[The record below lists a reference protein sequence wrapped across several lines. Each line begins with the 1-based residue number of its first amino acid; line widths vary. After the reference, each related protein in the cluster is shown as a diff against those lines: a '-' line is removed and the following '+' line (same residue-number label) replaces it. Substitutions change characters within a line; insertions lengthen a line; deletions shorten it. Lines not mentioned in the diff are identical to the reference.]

1 MLKLCSVDTLGVCFV
16 IVESISTSSSLTE
29 GWNMQVTKYR
39 VVLKNDLVSLK
50 LLFECVGG
58 KEGYLLPME
67 FQ

>member
-16 IVESISTSSSLTE
+16 TVESISASSSLTE
-29 GWNMQVTKYR
+29 GWNMQVTNHR
-39 VVLKNDLVSLK
+39 VVLKNDLYIFKTIWV
-50 LLFECVGG
+50 CRG